1 MVDCTTNGMVIRTG
15 SDLLPNQLCG
25 FLRESDAPGYQRLFT
40 GPTFKRWVDI
50 PDDDILGRHRI
61 MSEQETF
68 GERSVVSIN
77 NSARLVRG
85 EVTIASAEA
94 DFLAG
99 PWSSDTPWEPSDEGI
114 NRAIARPKNGPWTI
128 SPWSSPS
135 GPGCCGR

>member
-1 MVDCTTNGMVIRTG
+1 MGDCTTNKMVVRTE

-50 PDDDILGRHRI
+50 PDDDILGQQRI

-77 NSARLVRG
+77 NSTRLVTG
-85 EVTIASAEA
+85 EVTVAGAEA

-99 PWSSDTPWEPSDEGI
+99 PWSSETPWEPSDEAI
-114 NRAIARPKNGPWTI
+114 DRAIARPKNALWLI
-128 SPWSSPS
+128 SPYSSPA
-135 GPGCCGR
+135 GRPCCGR